1 MSSKKTSSDKQKLNQ
16 KKSILASFFGRQERD
31 ETYIPE
37 LKTQWAQMETG
48 ARVKFV
54 LGALL
59 GLILFIGA
67 LVLVYLVLAS
77 MMG

>member
-1 MSSKKTSSDKQKLNQ
+1 MSNKKEPANKQKSSQKKT
-16 KKSILASFFGRQERD
+16 ILGSFFGRQERD
-31 ETYIPE
+31 ETYMPE
-37 LKTQWAQMETG
+37 LKEQWRKMETG

-59 GLILFIGA
+59 GLILFLGA
-67 LVLVYLVLAS
+67 LTLVYLLLAS

>member
-1 MSSKKTSSDKQKLNQ
+1 MSKKKSPAGKQKSSHN
-16 KKSILASFFGRQERD
+16 KSILGSFFGRQERD
-31 ETYIPE
+31 ETYVPE

-59 GLILFIGA
+59 GLILFLGA
-67 LVLVYLVLAS
+67 LTLVFLLLSS